1 MKTIDNSQLHMPSD
15 ILEALENGETLVL
28 TLKNAPLAMI
38 VPTAPPETSRPFG
51 LAKGEFVVPD
61 DFNDPLPELEAEI
74 YQSFRVA
81 EEPPAP

>member
-1 MKTIDNSQLHMPSD
+1 MKTIDNSQLHLPAD
-15 ILEALENGETLVL
+15 LLEALEEGETLVL
-28 TLKNAPLAMI
+28 TMKDAPLAMI
-38 VPTAPPETSRPFG
+38 VPTGSPATSRPFG

-74 YQSFRVA
+74 YQSCRVA